1 MRGSSPFRRVGGR
14 SAAEMGLYFVN
25 AVLNGLKGR
34 KLSVGK
40 KKLTASDIAMLVT
53 IANQQPNPGSYHGDW
68 NPAATID
75 PKSMSAYTHLARSKV
90 FTKRDF
96 LLDLGLITFT
106 PKEMHADPT
115 SPTGQKA
122 WTNLYRINLKKIR
135 ELVGDDQEWLKVLK
149 IDKTPPDE
157 NTRRALFAVP
167 IGDSTVPKTAKTVPS
182 DPSEVPIGD
191 TNIHKNRETQENL
204 TNINTLC
211 DVLSDEQFDL
221 VLGTMAKSLMVPPNR
236 IGRKSLARATLGK
249 FYDSIMEIVSNPNE
263 FIRNAND
270 KIAATIHC
278 IQILPQK
285 ENDPSY
291 LRYQRMFNP
300 EQAFSSASREARCLV
315 DDVKRNTG
323 ITDRRM
329 LAQVV
334 LPIERLLNTV
344 DGKEFAVETVAKHS
358 KANMP
363 GKNSLELILGLKDEL
378 QDFTL

>member
-1 MRGSSPFRRVGGR
+1 
-14 SAAEMGLYFVN
+14 MGLYFVN

-40 KKLTASDIAMLVT
+40 KKLAASDIAMLVT

-75 PKSMSAYTHLARSKV
+75 PKSMSAYTHLTRSKV

-115 SPTGQKA
+115 STTGEKA

-149 IDKTPPDE
+149 ISKNPPDE
-157 NTRRALFAVP
+157 KTRRALFAVP
-167 IGDSTVPKTAKTVPS
+167 IGDSTVPKTAETVPF
-182 DPSEVPIGD
+182 DLAKVPIGD
-191 TNIHKNRETQENL
+191 SNINNNKETK
-204 TNINTLC
+204 NINTLC
-211 DVLSDEQFDL
+211 DVLTDEQFDL

-270 KIAATIHC
+270 KVAATIHC
-278 IQILPQK
+278 LQLLPQK

-291 LRYQRMFNP
+291 LRYRRTFTP
-300 EQAFSSASREARCLV
+300 EQAFSSASRETRCLI
-315 DDVKRNTG
+315 DDIKRNTG
-323 ITDRRM
+323 VTDKRM
-329 LAQVV
+329 IAQVV

-344 DGKEFAVETVAKHS
+344 EGKDFAVETVAKYS

-363 GKNSLELILGLKDEL
+363 GKSSLELILELKDEL
-378 QDFTL
+378 QGFTL

>member
-34 KLSVGK
+34 TLSVGK

-149 IDKTPPDE
+149 IDRNPPDE
-157 NTRRALFAVP
+157 KTRRALFAVP

-191 TNIHKNRETQENL
+191 TNIDKNRKTKENL
-204 TNINTLC
+204 INTNTLC

-221 VLGTMAKSLMVPPNR
+221 VLGTMARSLMVPPNR

-323 ITDRRM
+323 ITDKRM
-329 LAQVV
+329 LAQIV

-344 DGKEFAVETVAKHS
+344 DGKVFAVETVAKYS

-363 GKNSLELILGLKDEL
+363 GKSSLELILGLKDEL